1 MIDLLASGFSTALI
15 IENLIMI
22 VFGVF
27 VGIIFGCIPGLST
40 NGCIALCMPITYTL
54 TMQQG
59 ICMMMGIY
67 IGGTSGGLISATLL
81 NIPGT
86 PAAMATTFDGHP
98 MARNGEAGK
107 ALGTGVVFSFL
118 GGVVSMVV
126 LMLLAPFLASITLKF
141 SAVEYFAATVF
152 SICMIA
158 GLSGASLAKGL
169 ASGVMGMAI
178 ALVGTAPVEYLP
190 RFTFDNYQ
198 LNEGFA
204 MTSVIIGCFAIPEVV
219 DAIEGKYHA
228 VKADMYQCKIKGFGF
243 GFSEFLHELKNFAIA
258 ATIGTGIG
266 ILPGIGGSTAS
277 PLAYTAVKYSSKTP
291 EKFGTGIMSGVVAS
305 ETANNAVV
313 GGALIP
319 MLTLGI
325 PGDTVTALIMSAMT
339 LYGLNCGPLLFTTS
353 PKTLYIILA
362 ALFVAN
368 IVMIIMEL
376 GGIRFFAKMLTIP
389 KYYLFPIVVV
399 LCGVGAYCTNHRV
412 FDVLCLIVF
421 GFIGFIMRRVN
432 LPFAPMI
439 IGYVLGPMLE
449 TYLRRGLMIYDDNFW
464 AFFTRPIADGF
475 FVGALI
481 VLIATVVS
489 QRKKLKVK
497 ISLQ

>member
-1 MIDLLASGFSTALI
+1 MLELLTTAFSAALDPH
-15 IENLIMI
+15 NLLIV

-40 NGCIALCMPITYTL
+40 NGCIALCMPITYAM

-67 IGGTSGGLISATLL
+67 IGGTSGGLISAILL

-98 MARNGEAGK
+98 MARNGQAGK
-107 ALGTGVVFSFL
+107 ALGTGVVFSFF
-118 GGVVSMVV
+118 GGLVSMIA
-126 LMLLAPFLASITLKF
+126 LMFIAPFLASITLKF
-141 SAVEYFAATVF
+141 SAVEYFAATIF

-158 GLSGASLAKGL
+158 GLSGGSLAKGL
-169 ASGVMGMAI
+169 AAGIIGIAI
-178 ALVGTAPVEYLP
+178 SLVGTTPVEYLP
-190 RFTFDNYQ
+190 RFTFGFYQ

-219 DAIEGKYHA
+219 DAIKGKNN
-228 VKADMYQCKIKGFGF
+228 VTKADLYQCKIKGFGITLKEFF
-243 GFSEFLHELKNFAIA
+243 GQIKNFVISAI
-258 ATIGTGIG
+258 IGTSIG

-277 PLAYTAVKYSSKTP
+277 PLAYTAVKYSSKEP
-291 EKFGTGIMSGVVAS
+291 EKFGTGIIDGVVAS

-325 PGDTVTALIMSAMT
+325 PGDTVTALIMSALT
-339 LYGLNCGPLLFTTS
+339 LYGLNCGPLLFTTN
-353 PKTLYIILA
+353 PDALYLILA

-368 IVMIIMEL
+368 VIMIFMEI
-376 GGIRFFAKMLTIP
+376 GGIRFFAKMLTLP

-399 LCGVGAYCTNHRV
+399 LCGVGAYCTNHRT
-412 FDVLCLIVF
+412 FDVLCLIAF
-421 GFIGFIMRRVN
+421 GFVGYVMRLAG

-439 IGYVLGPMLE
+439 IGYVLGEMVE
-449 TYLRRGLMIYDDNFW
+449 TYLRRALMIYDDNFL
-464 AFFTRPIADGF
+464 AFFSRPIADGF
-475 FVGALI
+475 FAAAL
-481 VLIATVVS
+481 VVVVVTIIS
-489 QRKKLKVK
+489 QRKRKSK
-497 ISLQ
+497 Q

>member
-1 MIDLLASGFSTALI
+1 MLELLSVGFSTAFTPR
-15 IENLIMI
+15 NLIVI

-40 NGCIALCMPITYTL
+40 NGCIALCMPITYSM

-67 IGGTSGGLISATLL
+67 IGGTSGGLISAILL

-98 MARNGEAGK
+98 MARNGQAGK

-118 GGVVSMVV
+118 GGVVSMIA
-126 LMLLAPFLASITLKF
+126 LMFIAPFLASITLKF

-158 GLSGASLAKGL
+158 GLSGGSLAKGL
-169 ASGVMGMAI
+169 ASGMIGI
-178 ALVGTAPVEYLP
+178 AVSLVGTTPVEYLP
-190 RFTFDNYQ
+190 RFTFGYYQ

-204 MTSVIIGCFAIPEVV
+204 MTSVIIGCFAIPEVL
-219 DAIEGKYHA
+219 DAIKNKNNTT
-228 VKADMYQCKIKGFGF
+228 KADLYQCSIKGFGF
-243 GFSEFLHELKNFAIA
+243 SPGEFVHELKNFAISA
-258 ATIGTGIG
+258 VIGTGIG

-277 PLAYTAVKYSSKTP
+277 PLAYTAVKYTSKEP

-339 LYGLNCGPLLFTTS
+339 LYGLNCGPLLFTNT
-353 PKTLYIILA
+353 PEALYIILA

-368 IVMIIMEL
+368 IIMIIMEL
-376 GGIRFFAKMLTIP
+376 GGIRFFAKLLTIP

-399 LCGVGAYCTNHRV
+399 LCGVGAYCTNHRT
-412 FDVLCLIVF
+412 FDVLCLIAF
-421 GFIGFIMRRVN
+421 GFVGYVMRMAG

-439 IGYVLGPMLE
+439 IGYVLGSMIE
-449 TYLRRGLMIYDDNFW
+449 TYLRRGLMIYDDNFL
-464 AFFTRPIADGF
+464 AFFSRPIADGF
-475 FVGALI
+475 FAAALLVVI
-481 VLIATVVS
+481 LTIVS
-489 QRKKLKVK
+489 QRRKLSK
-497 ISLQ
+497 